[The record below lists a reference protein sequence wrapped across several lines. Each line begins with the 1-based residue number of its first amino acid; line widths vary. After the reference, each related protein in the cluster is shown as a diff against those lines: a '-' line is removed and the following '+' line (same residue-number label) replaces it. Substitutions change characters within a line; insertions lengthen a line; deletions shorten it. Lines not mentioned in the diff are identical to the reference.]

1 MILSKYREE
10 IILTLCKI
18 VKKKKKKKIDK
29 STNFN
34 VNVNMAIH
42 YVGNFKECY

>member
-18 VKKKKKKKIDK
+18 VKKKKKIDK

-42 YVGNFKECY
+42 YVGDFKECY